1 MKRTSKLLTVVVGT
15 ALAVLSLSGCAANT
29 TTTDSFGN
37 IIDPNMHHGLIDP
50 NFELDPSYEQ
60 GSEHSMSITDK
71 QSFAEAMIPH
81 HQQAIDISE
90 FAPLNTANP
99 EILAIAYK
107 IVLGQ
112 GPEIEKMTPWLNG
125 KSVDYTMMMDGM
137 LSTTQVN
144 TLRGSKETQFDTL
157 YAQYM
162 IQHHEG
168 AVKMAADAIGLDDP
182 ELTDFANEIIVTQ
195 SAEIEELMALLNN

>member
-1 MKRTSKLLTVVVGT
+1 MKRTSKLLTFVVGT
-15 ALAVLSLSGCAANT
+15 ALLVLSLSGCAAS
-29 TTTDSFGN
+29 DS
-37 IIDPNMHHGLIDP
+37 PNGASDKKMAPHEDHGSD
-50 NFELDPSYEQ
+50 
-60 GSEHSMSITDK
+60 HSMPITDK

-99 EILAIAYK
+99 EILAIADK

-125 KSVDYTMMMDGM
+125 KSVDFTMMMDGM

-144 TLRGSKETQFDTL
+144 TLRGLKQAEFDTL

>member
-1 MKRTSKLLTVVVGT
+1 MKRTSKLLTYVVGS
-15 ALAVLSLSGCAANT
+15 ALLGLSLSGCAANT
-29 TTTDSFGN
+29 STTGSNGK
-37 IIDPNMHHGLIDP
+37 IMDPNIYGPGMHHGLIDP
-50 NFELDPSYEQ
+50 NYQQ

-90 FAPLNTANP
+90 LAPQNTTNP
-99 EILAIAYK
+99 GILAIAEK
-107 IVLGQ
+107 IISEQ

-137 LSTTQVN
+137 LSTTQLN
-144 TLRGSKETQFDTL
+144 TLRGVKESDFDML
-157 YAQYM
+157 YVQYM

-168 AVKMAADAIGLDDP
+168 AVKMAAAALGLDDP

-195 SAEIEELMALLNN
+195 SAEIEELMALQNN

>member
-1 MKRTSKLLTVVVGT
+1 MKRTSKLLTFIVGA
-15 ALAVLSLSGCAANT
+15 ALLGLSLSGCAAS
-29 TTTDSFGN
+29 DS
-37 IIDPNMHHGLIDP
+37 PNGASDKKMAPHEDR
-50 NFELDPSYEQ
+50 
-60 GSEHSMSITDK
+60 GSDHSMSITDK

-90 FAPLNTANP
+90 FAPLNTTNP
-99 EILAIAYK
+99 EILAIADK
-107 IVLGQ
+107 IVSGQ
-112 GPEIEKMTPWLNG
+112 GPEIEKMSLWLNG

-144 TLRGSKETQFDTL
+144 TLRGLKQAEFDTL

-195 SAEIEELMALLNN
+195 SAEIEKLMALLNN

>member
-1 MKRTSKLLTVVVGT
+1 MNRTSKLG
-15 ALAVLSLSGCAANT
+15 ALVLGMSLLGLSLSGCATTNT
-29 TTTDSFGN
+29 PNGADQKQMAPDS
-37 IIDPNMHHGLIDP
+37 HHGSD
-50 NFELDPSYEQ
+50 
-60 GSEHSMSITDK
+60 HTMTITDK

-90 FAPLNTANP
+90 FAPLNTTNP
-99 EILAIAYK
+99 EILAIADK
-107 IVLGQ
+107 IVAGQ
-112 GPEIEKMTPWLNG
+112 GPEIEKMTLWLNG

-144 TLRGSKETQFDTL
+144 TLRGLKEAEFDML

-168 AVKMAADAIGLDDP
+168 AVKMAADALGLDDP

>member
-1 MKRTSKLLTVVVGT
+1 MKRTSKIGALVLGAALLG
-15 ALAVLSLSGCAANT
+15 LSLSGCASTNT
-29 TTTDSFGN
+29 
-37 IIDPNMHHGLIDP
+37 PNGADQKQMAPESQHGSD
-50 NFELDPSYEQ
+50 
-60 GSEHSMSITDK
+60 HTMSITDK

-90 FAPLNTANP
+90 FAPQNTTNQG
-99 EILAIAYK
+99 ILAIAEK
-107 IVLGQ
+107 IISEQ

-137 LSTTQVN
+137 LSTTQIN
-144 TLRGSKETQFDTL
+144 TLRGVKEADFDML
-157 YAQYM
+157 YIQYM

-168 AVKMAADAIGLDDP
+168 AVKMAADALGLDDP

-195 SAEIEELMALLNN
+195 SAEIEELMALQNN

>member
-1 MKRTSKLLTVVVGT
+1 MNRDLKTT
-15 ALAVLSLSGCAANT
+15 ALIAALLAFSLGLSACS
-29 TTTDSFGN
+29 SFGTGADLRN
-37 IIDPNMHHGLIDP
+37 DMYHGSTHTM
-50 NFELDPSYEQ
+50 E
-60 GSEHSMSITDK
+60 ITDR

-81 HQQAIDISE
+81 HQQAIDISQ
-90 FAPLNTANP
+90 FAPLNTSNP
-99 EILAIAYK
+99 EILSIAGK
-107 IVLGQ
+107 IYSTQ
-112 GPEIEKMTPWLNG
+112 GPEIEKMALWLNG
-125 KSVDYTMMMDGM
+125 KSVDYTMKMDGM

-144 TLRGSKETQFDTL
+144 TLRGLMEADFDQL

-168 AVKMAADAIGLDDP
+168 AVKMAADALGLDDP

>member
-1 MKRTSKLLTVVVGT
+1 MKRTSKIGALVLGAALLG
-15 ALAVLSLSGCAANT
+15 LSLSGCASTNT
-29 TTTDSFGN
+29 PNGADQKQMAPDS
-37 IIDPNMHHGLIDP
+37 HHGSD
-50 NFELDPSYEQ
+50 
-60 GSEHSMSITDK
+60 HTMSITDK

-90 FAPLNTANP
+90 FAPQNTTNQG
-99 EILAIAYK
+99 ILAIAEK
-107 IVLGQ
+107 IISEQ

-137 LSTTQVN
+137 LSTTQIN
-144 TLRGSKETQFDTL
+144 ILRGVMEADFDML
-157 YAQYM
+157 YVQYM

-195 SAEIEELMALLNN
+195 SAEIEELMALQNN